1 MKIGSHG
8 VDATPRYRR
17 HDAQPSC
24 PTEWSSVS
32 ANLLPGEGLD
42 LGATR
47 SIETKSVTDEEIA
60 ARYTS
65 GEIRIVTDQARTQ
78 LAELPAVLASD
89 RWELQPD
96 FQRRTRW
103 SAGRQ
108 SRLIES
114 FIMNVPVP
122 PIFLYEYE
130 YSKYQVMDGLQRL
143 TALKSFYADELELT
157 ELEHWQVLEGRTY
170 SKLPLQLRQGIDRRY
185 LSSIVLL
192 YETAQNDEQA
202 SQLKELVF
210 ERINSG
216 GEPLTAQEARNALS
230 KGPLNDALP
239 QLART
244 ASFCRAWGI
253 PEPDDDELEF
263 GIIREDVR
271 QNERYRQMED
281 VEMVLRFF
289 AHRQRG
295 LDTGPRRLR
304 PFLDAYWTRANR
316 SYSPEIV
323 DEIGRIF
330 VSTIDLVES
339 VLGERS
345 FFIRRE
351 RKGGRSWVPR
361 PTLLAYDSVMAA
373 FSKFLSDGQQLV
385 ERREVVLERL
395 EALYDDHSAA
405 FDGRRTDPQ
414 DLAARDA
421 LIEGLLTKVIA
432 LA

>member
-1 MKIGSHG
+1 M
-8 VDATPRYRR
+8 P
-17 HDAQPSC
+17 
-24 PTEWSSVS
+24 

-42 LGATR
+42 LGPNKADAANP
-47 SIETKSVTDEEIA
+47 ITDEEIA
-60 ARYTS
+60 ARYTT

-78 LAELPAVLASD
+78 LAELPAVLKSG

-103 SAGRQ
+103 SFGKQ

-143 TALKSFYADELELT
+143 TAVQAFYNDQLVLT
-157 ELEHWQVLEGRTY
+157 DLEHWQVLEGRRYTE
-170 SKLPLQLRQGIDRRY
+170 LPLQLRQGIDRRY

-202 SQLKELVF
+202 NHLKELVF

-216 GEPLTAQEARNALS
+216 GERLTPQESRNALS
-230 KGPLNDALP
+230 NGPLNETLP
-239 QLART
+239 RLART
-244 ASFCRAWGI
+244 SSFCRAWGI
-253 PEPDDDELEF
+253 PEPDDDELLT
-263 GIIREDVR
+263 GRMREDVL

-295 LDTGPRRLR
+295 LDSGPRRLR
-304 PFLDAYWTRANR
+304 AFLDAYWNRANR
-316 SYSPEIV
+316 TYSKGLV
-323 DEIGRIF
+323 HEIGTIF
-330 VSTIDLVES
+330 VSTIDLVEA

-345 FFIRRE
+345 FFIRRD

-373 FSKFLSDGQQLV
+373 FSKFLDESNRLIANRDL
-385 ERREVVLERL
+385 VLERL
-395 EALYDDHSAA
+395 ETLYDEHANA

-414 DLAARDA
+414 DLATRDA
-421 LIEGLLTKVIA
+421 LIEGLLLDVVA
-432 LA
+432 LS